1 MREKEAERG
10 SFFEYSEHRN
20 HIKREEPGKQVI
32 VRKLGKEFAGRLSL
46 KYVKLK

>member
-20 HIKREEPGKQVI
+20 HIKKEGPWKQVV
-32 VRKLGKEFAGRLSL
+32 VRKSGKEFAGRLSL
-46 KYVKLK
+46 KYVTLK